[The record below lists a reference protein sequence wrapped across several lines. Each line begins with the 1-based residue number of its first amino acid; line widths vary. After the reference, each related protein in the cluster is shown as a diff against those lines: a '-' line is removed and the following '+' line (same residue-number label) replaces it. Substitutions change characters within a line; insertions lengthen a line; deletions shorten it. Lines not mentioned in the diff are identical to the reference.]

1 MTPSRGRMVGTG
13 WVPEGNRSRAALHAA
28 GLFRPGR
35 IRNRAKALRLFME
48 VERRHPR
55 EPHWYLA
62 LLATDPSAQGRGFG
76 QHSLFVFFFHRSLC
90 AGTRSRYGTPRSGP
104 GAVRSRGNP
113 RLHRDPEE
121 GQRLLVRAFGLRR
134 GERDHASGDTHGLV
148 PGPHALGLM
157 VCTGVS
163 GAPHRVLLVVGLAGF
178 EPATSGPPDQ
188 RANQPAPQPG
198 KRAS

>member
-62 LLATDPSAQGRGFG
+62 LLATDPSAQGRGLG
-76 QHSLFVFFFHRSLC
+76 TALLAPVLEQCDREGIPAYTETQKKDNVSWYARSGFDVASEITLP
-90 AGTRSRYGTPRSGP
+90 GTPT
-104 GAVRSRGNP
+104 VW
-113 RLHRDPEE
+113 
-121 GQRLLVRAFGLRR
+121 
-134 GERDHASGDTHGLV
+134 
-148 PGPHALGLM
+148 
-157 VCTGVS
+157 C
-163 GAPHRVLLVVGLAGF
+163 LART
-178 EPATSGPPDQ
+178 PWA
-188 RANQPAPQPG
+188 
-198 KRAS
+198 